1 MNKENRQ
8 KKSLEKRDKSGAAF
22 VVVPI
27 IVIIIAVAVSSY
39 FMRQAI
45 KRAASSG
52 SDAYDQAKQE
62 REAEVYNGIYNDRKE
77 KSEKKY
83 HIRNRVDIDIT
94 GIKELSQMEVFRVSD
109 AEYELLGEGDDDYD
123 NVTSWKRIPAEGVFT
138 VDMAACEYVVDNER
152 KYVLLRVPK
161 PVLGDISIDEKNKK
175 TLLYRDDGLFDK
187 NQQYAADLDEKQT
200 NDAKKKLEK
209 KMRGNQEYYTKAE
222 QSAKIVIKNMVEML
236 NYDIDDLKVEVE
248 FME

>member
-1 MNKENRQ
+1 MKKTAIILMAGIVLGLSGCGMPDFDEAVDRQ
-8 KKSLEKRDKSGAAF
+8 IE
-22 VVVPI
+22 
-27 IVIIIAVAVSSY
+27 
-39 FMRQAI
+39 
-45 KRAASSG
+45 
-52 SDAYDQAKQE
+52 QE
-62 REAEVYNGIYNDRKE
+62 
-77 KSEKKY
+77 S
-83 HIRNRVDIDIT
+83 
-94 GIKELSQMEVFRVSD
+94 GIKN
-109 AEYELLGEGDDDYD
+109 DDDYD
-123 NVTSWKRIPAEGVFT
+123 NVTPWKRIPAEGVFT

>member
-1 MNKENRQ
+1 
-8 KKSLEKRDKSGAAF
+8 
-22 VVVPI
+22 
-27 IVIIIAVAVSSY
+27 
-39 FMRQAI
+39 
-45 KRAASSG
+45 
-52 SDAYDQAKQE
+52 
-62 REAEVYNGIYNDRKE
+62 
-77 KSEKKY
+77 
-83 HIRNRVDIDIT
+83 
-94 GIKELSQMEVFRVSD
+94 
-109 AEYELLGEGDDDYD
+109 
-123 NVTSWKRIPAEGVFT
+123 
-138 VDMAACEYVVDNER
+138 MAACEYVVDNER